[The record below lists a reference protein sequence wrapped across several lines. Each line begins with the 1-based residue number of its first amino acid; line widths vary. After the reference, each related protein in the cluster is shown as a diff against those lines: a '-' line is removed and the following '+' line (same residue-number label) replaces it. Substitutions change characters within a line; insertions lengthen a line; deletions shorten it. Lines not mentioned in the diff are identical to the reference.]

1 MRTRGRALSPG
12 MMAAE
17 SGSGSRLESS
27 ESGLS
32 ASLAGTQVLEVEVSE
47 EQEGVLAFLTSK
59 PHVPYPNYV

>member
-1 MRTRGRALSPG
+1 